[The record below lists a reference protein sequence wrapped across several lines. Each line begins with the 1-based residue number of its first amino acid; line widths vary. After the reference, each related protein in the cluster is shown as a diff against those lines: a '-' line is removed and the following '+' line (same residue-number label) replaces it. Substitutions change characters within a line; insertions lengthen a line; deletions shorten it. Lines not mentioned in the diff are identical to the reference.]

1 MCAELRDPAPREFKI
16 YDKGRIGDWMSLV
29 GPTQCVAFFKD
40 FHTAAP
46 VSYRGE
52 SFRKMSDCTFVLFD
66 RLDEA
71 KTFCERA
78 VKEHPSICA
87 EIFDNQGR
95 GKEPL
100 MVIVDASV
108 AEKGEL
114 SATSVRK
121 RRLGAV
127 ALFYGGVSLVVWDW
141 SKEWDLSW
149 PAVLGFNMIFVG
161 LRFLYWNTARGER
174 TRERER
180 RAAAH
185 LVREKSG
192 SVLPKT

>member
-1 MCAELRDPAPREFKI
+1 MCAEMREAEPREFKI
-16 YDKGRIGDWMSLV
+16 YDKSRTGDWMSLV

-52 SFRKMSDCTFVLFD
+52 AFRKMSDCTFVLFD
-66 RLDEA
+66 SLDEA
-71 KTFCERA
+71 KRFCEAA

-87 EIFDNQGR
+87 ELFDQQGR
-95 GKEPL
+95 AKEPL
-100 MVIVDASV
+100 MVVVDASV

-121 RRLGAV
+121 RRLWAC
-127 ALFYGGVSLVVWDW
+127 ALFCGGGSLVVWDW

-161 LRFLYWNTARGER
+161 LRFLYWNTARAER
-174 TRERER
+174 YSERER
-180 RAAAH
+180 RVAAH
-185 LVREKSG
+185 LAREKSE